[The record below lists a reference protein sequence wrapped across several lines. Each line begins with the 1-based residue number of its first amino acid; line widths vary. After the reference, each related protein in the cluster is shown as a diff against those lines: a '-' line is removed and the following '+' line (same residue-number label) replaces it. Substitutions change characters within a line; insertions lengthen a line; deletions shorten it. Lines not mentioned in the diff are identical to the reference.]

1 MARRVGQLK
10 TNTVVQYD
18 EHYDNVESLRYP
30 ALSKRPK
37 KIKKKSKSVGFFNLG
52 NLVGNVKLELP
63 VDYEESRPKLEKNY
77 SENLQFTTEAEA
89 AAIYCME
96 NSLKIN
102 ELDTP
107 GTNFMTAD
115 CGEDKQLGEITE
127 RAGDFCG
134 KNKHYKQMQYMI
146 QEFNRHAKL
155 LFTGDKSGFTNYE
168 LDIEDVAPV
177 VMGYVTKDV
186 QRKMEEIDWMIERII
201 KMIQVQL
208 DNTRET
214 SEWNDGNPIERK
226 DNNGRIDKFRSM
238 ARRGTVVQP
247 NQEVTFDT
255 DQDAIY
261 FRALTFGRMEI
272 TATAR
277 NKLNG
282 QYYRTILKLD
292 ILINSKQVAVII
304 GSWAHKRNQ
313 NNLTT
318 SRIIFDSIL
327 STYCFLLDP

>member
-77 SENLQFTTEAEA
+77 SEKLQFTTEAEA

-115 CGEDKQLGEITE
+115 CGEDKQLGEVTE

-134 KNKHYKQMQYMI
+134 RFSQSKYSQNRIK
-146 QEFNRHAKL
+146 QEFQH
-155 LFTGDKSGFTNYE
+155 
-168 LDIEDVAPV
+168 
-177 VMGYVTKDV
+177 
-186 QRKMEEIDWMIERII
+186 
-201 KMIQVQL
+201 QVK
-208 DNTRET
+208 NI
-214 SEWNDGNPIERK
+214 SNPIAAISRGAALYGLSLK
-226 DNNGRIDKFRSM
+226 NSAFDLDRMSSLKFVIDNRVLKYTYGILIR
-238 ARRGTVVQP
+238 TVVKP
-247 NQEVTFDT
+247 NQEVTFNT

-282 QYYRTILKLD
+282 QNYRTTLKLD
-292 ILINSKQVAVII
+292 I
-304 GSWAHKRNQ
+304 
-313 NNLTT
+313 
-318 SRIIFDSIL
+318 
-327 STYCFLLDP
+327 